1 MKDTQKSAMSKSARS
16 RSARSTSASGKTV
29 GVVTDDG
36 LWTELTAA
44 AEAKFG
50 APVKK
55 AVS

>member
-1 MKDTQKSAMSKSARS
+1 MKDTQKSAMSK
-16 RSARSTSASGKTV
+16 SARSTSASGKTV

-44 AEAKFG
+44 AEATFG